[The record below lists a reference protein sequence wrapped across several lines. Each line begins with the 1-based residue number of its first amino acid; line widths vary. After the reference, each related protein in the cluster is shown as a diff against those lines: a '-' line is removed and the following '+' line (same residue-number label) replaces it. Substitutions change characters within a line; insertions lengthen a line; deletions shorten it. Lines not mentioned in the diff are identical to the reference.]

1 MSVQKV
7 LTTPTM
13 QRKNNRISKLKKRR
27 RIAEVSNERQVLNK
41 DLSSS
46 VATASVSSSV
56 AISTS
61 SASSLPVPVGRE
73 QSVLGLGDS
82 RERVFGHD
90 KGMDRDVAGGTRGK
104 ERCFS
109 SEGNESSAVHATM
122 AVSDSYKPISIDPP
136 LIRTIIGW
144 NEREADS
151 ILGIRQKSGDIK
163 NDLIYFPSLRKS
175 TEDNVRKYCF
185 GRFVFPVE
193 NKESS
198 ERQVY
203 PPKAPDSLF
212 RGHGV
217 KVSRGFLSFSMR
229 KNNLKNSEKM
239 SEGVLGKKSV
249 ILETEGKIE
258 CEQSILSSKI
268 EKLLSSKDNNVCVE
282 DNRNFSQTIDNSVF
296 PDNISRKF
304 IRIVGKNGATVRDSY
319 HIDKSKRIGYLYYDS
334 TREISE
340 RRWFPGNE
348 DDCVGVYRYRIYLKE
363 SDCDSDYCP
372 QGWISDRSRLKD
384 EQFKIAQLC

>member
-1 MSVQKV
+1 VSVQIV
-7 LTTPTM
+7 LATATM

-27 RIAEVSNERQVLNK
+27 RIADVSKGSQVLNK

-56 AISTS
+56 ALSTS
-61 SASSLPVPVGRE
+61 SASSLPVPVGTE
-73 QSVLGLGDS
+73 QSVLGLGYS
-82 RERVFGHD
+82 PKRIVGHD
-90 KGMDRDVAGGTRGK
+90 KTLDRDVAGGTRGR

-109 SEGNESSAVHATM
+109 SEGNESSIGHTTM
-122 AVSDSYKPISIDPP
+122 AVNDSYKPISIDPP
-136 LIRTIIGW
+136 LIRTIVGW

-151 ILGIRQKSGDIK
+151 IFGFRQKSGDIK

-175 TEDNVRKYCF
+175 TEDNVRKYSF
-185 GRFVFPVE
+185 GKFVFPVE

-198 ERQVY
+198 ERQVR

-217 KVSRGFLSFSMR
+217 KVSRSFLSFSTR
-229 KNNLKNSEKM
+229 KNKLKNSEKM
-239 SEGVLGKKSV
+239 KEGVLSKKSA
-249 ILETEGKIE
+249 ILEKGGNIE
-258 CEQSILSSKI
+258 YVQSTPSSNI
-268 EKLLSSKDNNVCVE
+268 ERLLSSRDNNFCVE
-282 DNRNFSQTIDNSVF
+282 DNRNFSQTIDNSVS
-296 PDNISRKF
+296 PDKSSRKF
-304 IRIVGKNGATVRDSY
+304 IRIVGKNGATVRDAY

-334 TREISE
+334 TREVSE
-340 RRWFPGNE
+340 RRWVPGNE

-363 SDCDSDYCP
+363 SDCDSDYCS

-384 EQFKIAQLC
+384 GQFKIAQLC